1 MYWYIGQ
8 TIRDKTKEVTG
19 RALQWRFF
27 QASWKLALLKEEVK
41 MTQEIANE
49 ARQLK
54 DDKTHLEEKL
64 KEK

>member
-1 MYWYIGQ
+1 M
-8 TIRDKTKEVTG
+8 KKVTG
-19 RALQWRFF
+19 GAPQRRFF
-27 QASWKLALLKEEVK
+27 QASWKLALLKEVK